1 MDAVPLVP
9 MPGGTAPGA
18 DSEAMSGAS
27 PETAPVRTT
36 CPYCGVGCGVLVERG
51 PDGAHAVRGD
61 PDHPAN
67 LGRLCSKGAA
77 LAETLDVA
85 DRLLA
90 PRVDGEE
97 VDWDAALGLVA
108 TRLRDTIAEHGPES
122 AALYVSGQLLTEDYY
137 VANKLVKGWLGTA
150 NIDTNSRLCMAS
162 SVAGHVRAFG
172 TDTVPG
178 AYEDLE
184 LADLVVLVGSNLAW
198 CHPVLFQR
206 LERERERRP
215 GMRVVLVDPR
225 RTATAELADLHL
237 ALAPDSD
244 LALFGGLLAALDA
257 DGAIDPDFVRDHV
270 DGLDAA
276 LASVAALGVDATAAA
291 TGLEPAAL
299 REFNALFAANERVVT
314 VYSQGVNQGAR
325 ATDTVNA
332 IIDCHLATGRIGR
345 PGAGPFSITGQPNAM
360 GGREVGGLA
369 NLLAA
374 HTALD
379 DAGARARVQG
389 FWGSPRIA
397 ETPGPKAVELF
408 ERVADGR
415 IRWLWI
421 MATNPV
427 DSLPEADRVRA
438 ALGVCPF
445 TVVSDVVA
453 ETDTAA
459 CADVLLPSAAWSEKD
474 GTVTNSERRV
484 SRQRSFRAPP
494 GAARPDWWQLAEVA
508 RRLGCTDAGG
518 ADAFGWET
526 PDEIFREHAALSA
539 AAGSPDFDIG
549 AAAEL
554 DGDAYDALA
563 PFQWPWPSGT
573 APAER
578 RFFADGAFHTP
589 TGRARMWPIVP
600 APMPDRAPVAAPAPE
615 AAADRTV
622 TLNTGR
628 IRDQW
633 HTMTRTG
640 RVARLGA
647 HLAEPFAEIAPE
659 DARAL
664 GIDHADV
671 VELATATGSVLV
683 RALLTKRQRPGS
695 AFVPMHWSDVWA
707 ARARVDAL
715 VSATLDPVSGQ
726 PASKS
731 EPAALRRWPAASHAY
746 LVHERAPDG
755 RRPAALGP
763 EALRDSFAQDYWAL
777 SPTSAGWR
785 LELASL
791 AGPARLSRRIDALL
805 DATRPDAARPLQSV
819 VQKDLGR
826 FGARRLL
833 FDGTRLV
840 AAAFSGPAPL
850 ELARGWLAG
859 LVGTPVTGD
868 ATRYRLLAGRPPGDA
883 IDPGATVCTCL
894 GVGTRAL
901 EAAVVGGC
909 RSIAEI
915 AKATGAGTNCGS
927 CRPEIHRLLADRTSP
942 ARVREASEDAA

>member
-1 MDAVPLVP
+1 MDVLPLVP
-9 MPGGTAPGA
+9 MPGAVAP
-18 DSEAMSGAS
+18 EA
-27 PETAPVRTT
+27 APDAAAAPDPVHTT

-77 LAETLDVA
+77 LAETLGVA

-97 VDWDAALGLVA
+97 VGWDAALDLVA
-108 TRLRDTIAEHGPES
+108 GRLRETIAEHGPES

-162 SVAGHVRAFG
+162 SVAGHLRAFG

-178 AYEDLE
+178 TYEDLE

-206 LERERERRP
+206 LERARERRP

-237 ALAPDSD
+237 ALAPDTD

-276 LASVAALGVDATAAA
+276 LASVVALDVDATAAA

-299 REFNALFAANERVVT
+299 REFNALFAATDRVVT

-374 HTALD
+374 HAALD
-379 DAGARARVQG
+379 DPAARDRVQG

-397 ETPGPKAVELF
+397 ATPGPKAVELF

-421 MATNPV
+421 LATNPV

-438 ALGVCPF
+438 ALEACPF
-445 TVVSDVVA
+445 VIVSDVVA

-474 GTVTNSERRV
+474 GTVTNSERRI
-484 SRQRSFRAPP
+484 SRQRGFRAPP
-494 GAARPDWWQLAEVA
+494 GDARPDWWQLAEVA
-508 RRLGCTDAGG
+508 RRLRCTDAGG
-518 ADAFGWET
+518 ADAFGWGS
-526 PDEIFREHAALSA
+526 PGEIFREHAALSA

-563 PFQWPWPSGT
+563 PFQWPWPAGT

-589 TGRARMWPIVP
+589 NGRARMWPIVSAP
-600 APMPDRAPVAAPAPE
+600 AEDRPVAA
-615 AAADRTV
+615 AATAARTV

-640 RVARLGA
+640 PVARLGA
-647 HLAEPFAEIAPE
+647 HLAEPFAEIAPA

-664 GIDHADV
+664 GIEDADV
-671 VELATATGSVLV
+671 VELATAAGSVLV
-683 RALLTKRQRPGS
+683 RALLTDRQRPGS
-695 AFVPMHWSDVWA
+695 AFVPMHWSEVWA

-731 EPAALRRWPAASHAY
+731 ERAALRRWPAASHAF
-746 LVHERAPDG
+746 LVHERAPHGG
-755 RRPAALGP
+755 RPPALRP
-763 EALRDSFAQDYWAL
+763 EALRDAFPGDYWAL
-777 SPTSAGWR
+777 SPTPAGWR

-805 DATRPDAARPLQSV
+805 DATREGAARPLQGV
-819 VQKDLGR
+819 AQEDLGH

-833 FDGTRLV
+833 LDGTRLV
-840 AAAFSGPAPL
+840 AAAFSGPEPL
-850 ELARGWLAG
+850 DLARGWLAG
-859 LVGTPVTGD
+859 LVGGPVAD
-868 ATRYRLLAGRPPGDA
+868 AAFRHRLLAGRPCGDA
-883 IDPGATVCTCL
+883 ADPGAAVCTCL
-894 GVGTRAL
+894 GVGARAL
-901 EAAVVGGC
+901 EAAVAGGC
-909 RSIAEI
+909 RSVAEVGR
-915 AKATGAGTNCGS
+915 ATGAGTNCGS
-927 CRPEIHRLLADRTSP
+927 CRPEIRRLLEGRTAP
-942 ARVREASEDAA
+942 AAVDGAASETAPA